1 MKILVTGGAGFIGS
15 AIART
20 LLGLGHRVRII
31 DNLASG
37 FEQNIPPEAE
47 FHRADIR
54 EQSAV
59 DRACKGID
67 VVFHQAAFKSVP
79 KSVEDPITAETSNSV
94 GTLRVLLAA
103 RGNGVARVI
112 YASSSSV
119 YGDVDGVKT
128 EAMAT
133 NPISPYGVSKLAGE
147 HHCRVWTRVT
157 GLSTVSLRYFN
168 VFGPGQHPDSQYA
181 AVFPA
186 FISALQKGKPVKIY
200 GDGRQTRDFTF
211 IDDVVTANILAMEAD
226 DRVDGHVMNVCAGSP
241 RTVLDLFKTVSDIMG
256 KSIDPVYVPPR
267 VGDIL
272 HSQGD
277 ISKARLLLG
286 WSPKGDW
293 VESVAKTVKWF
304 ERSAS

>member
-1 MKILVTGGAGFIGS
+1 MKVLVTGGAGFIGS
-15 AIART
+15 SIARA
-20 LLGLGHRVRII
+20 LLELGNEVRII

-37 FEQNIPPEAE
+37 FERNIPPEAE
-47 FHRADIR
+47 FHQADIR
-54 EQSAV
+54 GESAV

-79 KSVEDPITAETSNSV
+79 KSVEDPITAETSNAV
-94 GTLRVLLAA
+94 GTLRILLAA
-103 RGNGVARVI
+103 RGNGVKRVI

-119 YGDVDGVKT
+119 YGDADGVKT

-168 VFGPGQHPDSQYA
+168 VFGPGQHPDSRYA

-186 FISALQKGKPVKIY
+186 FISSLQRGKQIQIH

-211 IDDVVTANILAMEAD
+211 IDDVVRANILAMDAD
-226 DRVDGHVMNVCAGSP
+226 GRVDGQVMNVCAGFP
-241 RTVLDLFKTVSDIMG
+241 RSVIEVFETVSEIMD
-256 KSIDPVYVPPR
+256 KSVEPLYVPPR

-277 ISKARLLLG
+277 ISKARLLLD
-286 WSPKGDW
+286 WSPEADW
-293 VESVAKTVKWF
+293 WESVAKTVKWF
-304 ERSAS
+304 ESAAS